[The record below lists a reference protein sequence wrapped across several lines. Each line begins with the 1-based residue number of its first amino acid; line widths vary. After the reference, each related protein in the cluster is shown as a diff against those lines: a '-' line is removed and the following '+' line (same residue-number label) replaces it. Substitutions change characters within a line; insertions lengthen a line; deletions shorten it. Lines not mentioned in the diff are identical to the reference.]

1 MIDNETWI
9 SNGFVL
15 SFEEIEDGNYHMYQ
29 SHENPRLF
37 KDVFIDKK
45 EIKYYLF
52 IRKEDIDSLDNI
64 KSTIS
69 VPLDKITII
78 YEGTKEA
85 DEWLTEHSTSYL
97 ANMLSSDDQF
107 TFEFEEFN
115 KEINM
120 NTNLIENYIQKIIDL
135 TDSNCLVWEQDN
147 SYCGKIYRCKW
158 CGRILTFSQFVDSI
172 CNLTINDVE
181 YSKQDN
187 ECDSILHSLGKSIKK
202 QINTINEKRF
212 VEQLQFLNEIEV
224 PIKKQ

>member
-1 MIDNETWI
+1 
-9 SNGFVL
+9 
-15 SFEEIEDGNYHMYQ
+15 MYQ

-37 KDVFIDKK
+37 KDVFIDKKK

-115 KEINM
+115 KEIK
-120 NTNLIENYIQKIIDL
+120 T
-135 TDSNCLVWEQDN
+135 
-147 SYCGKIYRCKW
+147 
-158 CGRILTFSQFVDSI
+158 
-172 CNLTINDVE
+172 
-181 YSKQDN
+181 
-187 ECDSILHSLGKSIKK
+187 
-202 QINTINEKRF
+202 
-212 VEQLQFLNEIEV
+212 
-224 PIKKQ
+224 

>member
-1 MIDNETWI
+1 M
-9 SNGFVL
+9 

-37 KDVFIDKK
+37 KDVFIDKKK

-115 KEINM
+115 KEINT
-120 NTNLIENYIQKIIDL
+120 NTNLIESYIQKIIDL

-172 CNLTINDVE
+172 CHLTINDVE
-181 YSKQDN
+181 YSKEDDK
-187 ECDSILHSLGKSIKK
+187 CDSILHSLGKSIEK
-202 QINTINEKRF
+202 QINNI
-212 VEQLQFLNEIEV
+212 NEIEV